1 MFDVLKQLAAGIAG
15 ALLMAAPAY
24 WSGVQ
29 NGKEMAAMG
38 SLSATVSALRERG
51 MTDAEIASLG
61 AAGLCGAYGLSDDSA
76 RECVRRVEEASHAA
90 GDGGVH
96 HDE

>member
-1 MFDVLKQLAAGIAG
+1 MFDWLKMAAAAIAG
-15 ALLMAAPAY
+15 SLVVSGPAY
-24 WSGVQ
+24 LAGVHE
-29 NGKEMAAMG
+29 GKKVAAMG

-51 MTDAEIASLG
+51 MTDAEIYSLG
-61 AAGLCGAYGLSDDSA
+61 AAGLCGAYGLSDDNA
-76 RECVRRVEEASHAA
+76 RECVRRVEEAAHAA